1 MSTPVQ
7 QDELSP
13 GDPRYYA
20 PPQWRTG
27 EKTVQ
32 FPGSAGST
40 DWTSRDSD
48 NFADAF
54 ARAREHSDGH
64 HEHPGEAK
72 YSRVRVTALF
82 CAVGVIAW
90 TAFCVAIGLSRIDTP
105 AFAQLQNVALSLEE
119 PNDPLNERLQAAND
133 ALNKVSR
140 QIFAPQ
146 LVVADASG
154 LVNAALPLA
163 IKVTNYTP
171 DTTVNLSGLAS
182 GTVLSAGTDAGE
194 GHWRVAIDDLPNA
207 RVIPPSDYVGPMTV
221 VAELRHGDDQA
232 IVRAP
237 VRLTWS
243 APVSDAAD
251 AVETVEPSAP
261 TSLPDALDDVSAP
274 TEVLSEQPLA
284 QQTVSSVTQPRRVK
298 TRKHVSRSHRATV
311 RHHHKLPPSQQ
322 TAQQAA
328 VDVHSANMP
337 FNLFASPNFAF
348 ERKQFWNGDF
358 RSNADS
364 NRGRCER
371 GSDCGRAMLRR
382 D

>member
-13 GDPRYYA
+13 DDPRYYA
-20 PPQWRTG
+20 PREWRAG

-40 DWTSRDSD
+40 DWTSRDRD
-48 NFADAF
+48 NCADAF
-54 ARAREHSDGH
+54 TRAREHSDEH
-64 HEHPGEAK
+64 YDHPGAFK
-72 YSRVRVTALF
+72 YNRVRITALF

-90 TAFCVAIGLSRIDTP
+90 TAFCVAVGLSRIDTP
-105 AFAQLQNVALSLEE
+105 AFAQLRNVALSLEE

-133 ALNKVSR
+133 ALNKASR
-140 QIFAPQ
+140 QIFSPT

-163 IKVTNYTP
+163 IRVTNYTA
-171 DTTVNLSGLAS
+171 DTSVSLSGLPS

-194 GHWRVAIDDLPNA
+194 GHWRVAIDDLPNT
-207 RVIPPSDYVGPMTV
+207 RVIPPSDYVGAMTV
-221 VAELRHGDDQA
+221 VAELRRGDDQA

-243 APVSDAAD
+243 APLSDAAETAGS
-251 AVETVEPSAP
+251 AVP
-261 TSLPDALDDVSAP
+261 TSLPDALEDVPAA
-274 TEVLSEQPLA
+274 TEVLPEQAPA
-284 QQTVSSVTQPRRVK
+284 HQTVLPATQPRRVK
-298 TRKHVSRSHRATV
+298 ARKHIA
-311 RHHHKLPPSQQ
+311 K
-322 TAQQAA
+322 
-328 VDVHSANMP
+328 VHSAAVRRHHRLPPLQQTEHQADIDAHSASLP

-348 ERKQFWNGDF
+348 ERKQFWSSDLQ
-358 RSNADS
+358 SSTES
-364 NRGRCER
+364 NRWRCER
-371 GSDCGRAMLRR
+371 GSDCGRATLRR